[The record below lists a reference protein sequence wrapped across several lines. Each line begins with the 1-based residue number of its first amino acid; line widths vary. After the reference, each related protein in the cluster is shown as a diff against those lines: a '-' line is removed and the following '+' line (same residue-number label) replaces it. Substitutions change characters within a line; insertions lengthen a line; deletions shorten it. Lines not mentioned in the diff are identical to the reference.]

1 MMSGQPTEHFEKN
14 MVSKPA
20 MHEAQFTTAQFPKEW
35 GGFFCNTNDRSAG
48 ESKII

>member
-35 GGFFCNTNDRSAG
+35 GGFFAIQMTAPQVSQ
-48 ESKII
+48 K